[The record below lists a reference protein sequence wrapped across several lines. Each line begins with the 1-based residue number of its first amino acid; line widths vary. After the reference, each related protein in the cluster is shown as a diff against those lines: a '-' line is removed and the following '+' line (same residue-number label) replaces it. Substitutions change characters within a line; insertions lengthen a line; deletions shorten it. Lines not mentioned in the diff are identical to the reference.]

1 MATIAPER
9 VLTALPRKNVAIA
22 SVGSVDG
29 MGWSAAAASLPRIG
43 GSATVQTWRNYED
56 QHHRKPIQK
65 LAQGPSTCP
74 CHALYYKKSE
84 ERGRTLADEK
94 DRHPPCNKINI
105 KSRLQTVTARC
116 MVSSFCGRLV
126 MQPQIFGCANQKTGT
141 RRKKEKKK
149 KCLQCA
155 TLVHAPYNT

>member
-1 MATIAPER
+1 MAWGDLLLSP
-9 VLTALPRKNVAIA
+9 VCPGL
-22 SVGSVDG
+22 
-29 MGWSAAAASLPRIG
+29 AAAQPFKPEGIMRI
-43 GSATVQTWRNYED
+43 STTKNQSKKW
-56 QHHRKPIQK
+56 HK
-65 LAQGPSTCP
+65 GPPTSP

-149 KCLQCA
+149 KMSPVCYTGTC
-155 TLVHAPYNT
+155 TL